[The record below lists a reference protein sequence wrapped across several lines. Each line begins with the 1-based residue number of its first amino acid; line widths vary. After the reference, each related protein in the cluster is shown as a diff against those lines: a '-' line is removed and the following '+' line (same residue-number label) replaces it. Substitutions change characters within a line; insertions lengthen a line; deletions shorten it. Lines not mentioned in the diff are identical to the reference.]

1 MRTPH
6 ANNRPPKALGSQA
19 SDAIK
24 RLGGDPDNY
33 RVPNRPHPTDHLES
47 NNTDE
52 SAALPAATRDHGI
65 HAEPP
70 AWLQS
75 LISGKVDI
83 EDIAD
88 ELAACIREDPRFI
101 QRAWWQSFLDCLVA
115 FVPSR
120 LIAMAERL
128 TACRERLRKQEE

>member
-6 ANNRPPKALGSQA
+6 TNNTTSKALGSQA

-24 RLGGDPDNY
+24 RLGGNPDNY
-33 RVPNRPHPTDHLES
+33 RVPKRPHSTDHLES
-47 NNTDE
+47 TNTNE
-52 SAALPAATRDHGI
+52 STALPAATRDHGI
-65 HAEPP
+65 HSEPP
-70 AWLQS
+70 AWLHS

-88 ELAACIREDPRFI
+88 ELATCIREDPRFI
-101 QRAWWQSFLDCLVA
+101 QRTWWQTFLDCLVA
-115 FVPSR
+115 IVPSR

-128 TACRERLRKQEE
+128 TDSRECLRKQEE